1 MRRVINELTATEKQH
16 NTSLHDVTFC
26 LLTFQRPRTQDDA
39 KRWESQINAVLINLD
54 MQPKEH

>member
-1 MRRVINELTATEKQH
+1 VRRVINELTATEKQH

-39 KRWESQINAVLINLD
+39 KR
-54 MQPKEH
+54 